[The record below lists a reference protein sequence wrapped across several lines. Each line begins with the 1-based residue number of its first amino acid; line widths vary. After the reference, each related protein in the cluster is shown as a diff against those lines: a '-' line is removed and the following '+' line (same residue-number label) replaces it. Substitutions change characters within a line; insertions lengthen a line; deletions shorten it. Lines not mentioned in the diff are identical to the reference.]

1 MFRKP
6 KRNIRQ
12 RVITNDSDDENDD
25 SKMETED
32 NLDHIQILPEPLK
45 KKKEKKPMHKSS
57 SVLSF
62 DSEEGKLI
70 FRLDFIIKYTLQLFK
85 DWNILIKITLLLH
98 MFFVRGN
105 AFYLC
110 VDCFLFRPFGLLLKK
125 HFKVLS
131 EINTQLQIT
140 LTNVH

>member
-32 NLDHIQILPEPLK
+32 NLDHIQILPEPPK

-98 MFFVRGN
+98 MFFVHSN

-110 VDCFLFRPFGLLLKK
+110 VDCCLFWAVWPSFQKATKLLFPILLL
-125 HFKVLS
+125 
-131 EINTQLQIT
+131 
-140 LTNVH
+140 